1 MRKIR
6 KKILLPVC
14 AAVFAAGYLALCQ
27 PLTVRQYTIWSEKVT
42 SPVRLAVIADL
53 HSTYYGDDQQQLL
66 SVLRQEQPDAVLLV
80 GDTADDEVPH
90 DGAACLLSVIGTE
103 FPCYLV
109 FGNHEFWAEDF
120 PDIQKM
126 VQDSGVHLLRGES
139 CLLQVGD
146 TTIQLAGV
154 DDPDGFADPAAW
166 QAHLRETASGLQEG
180 VATILLSHRPEQ
192 IAAYDTGEFDL
203 VVAGHAHGG
212 QVRIP
217 YLLNGLY
224 APNQGWF
231 PAYAGG
237 VYPLEQTTLVVSRGL
252 CRNELPRICNPPEL
266 LMITMAPAGIG
277 EEGKE
282 Q

>member
-192 IAAYDTGEFDL
+192 TIRENLTWWWRGTPMGD
-203 VVAGHAHGG
+203 
-212 QVRIP
+212 RC
-217 YLLNGLY
+217 
-224 APNQGWF
+224 
-231 PAYAGG
+231 
-237 VYPLEQTTLVVSRGL
+237 VY
-252 CRNELPRICNPPEL
+252 RICSMDCMHPIKDGFRRMREVC
-266 LMITMAPAGIG
+266 THWSRQRWSSVEGCAGMDCRAFVIRRSF
-277 EEGKE
+277 
-282 Q
+282 